1 LAEPPRARFECLRLW
16 MFGDQRA
23 FIAWTVRQHNRNSR
37 VAAWERLALSALL
50 SATSALTRL
59 VGRGLQA
66 TLAQHHEWQAQLDAF
81 NDYAF
86 GDISDEEL

>member
-1 LAEPPRARFECLRLW
+1 

-23 FIAWTVRQHNRNSR
+23 FIAWTVRQHNRNRR

-50 SATSALTRL
+50 SASSALARL
-59 VGRGLQA
+59 VGQGLQA
-66 TLAQHHEWQAQLDAF
+66 TLAQHRAWRAQLDEY

-86 GDISDEEL
+86 GGIPDEEL